1 MVKVIW
7 NNNCWCRLVAALETA
22 VRKGTC
28 FFFPCA
34 ELISSYHIVVKFS
47 VKSIC
52 VFLLLRVSSLGCLW
66 WPDWQCST
74 FGVMVHQVNLK
85 TANAVML
92 QEKHWHLIAFFA
104 TSPDKS
110 CVDSVGDLA
119 KWTVAERVI
128 QRKAIIKDKMHSHFL
143 NGVSKM

>member
-1 MVKVIW
+1 M
-7 NNNCWCRLVAALETA
+7 
-22 VRKGTC
+22 
-28 FFFPCA
+28 
-34 ELISSYHIVVKFS
+34 
-47 VKSIC
+47 
-52 VFLLLRVSSLGCLW
+52 
-66 WPDWQCST
+66 
-74 FGVMVHQVNLK
+74 
-85 TANAVML
+85 
-92 QEKHWHLIAFFA
+92 AFFA

>member
-1 MVKVIW
+1 
-7 NNNCWCRLVAALETA
+7 
-22 VRKGTC
+22 
-28 FFFPCA
+28 
-34 ELISSYHIVVKFS
+34 
-47 VKSIC
+47 
-52 VFLLLRVSSLGCLW
+52 
-66 WPDWQCST
+66 
-74 FGVMVHQVNLK
+74 MVHQANLK

-110 CVDSVGDLA
+110 CVDSVGDLV